1 MSLPARAFPRHETV
15 RSFEIVPRGPFSLLQ
30 AISFGFGPK
39 AGAVEPGEP
48 VLRLGFC
55 VDGYD
60 ELAGVS
66 LRQTESGAVVGGVY
80 GARDIAAVQRQ
91 TARLLSLDH
100 DGTEW
105 PVVGERDPVI
115 GSLQRAYDGFRPV
128 LFSSPYE
135 AAAWAIIAT
144 RRPGTVA
151 RKVHQSL
158 AESLG
163 EVFDVGGVGVRA
175 FPSPSQLERV
185 TPMPG
190 IEERRAQ
197 RLRAVAAAALEGRLD
212 PDRLRALGPDATRAA
227 VQQIPGI
234 GDFYG
239 GLIAHRAVG
248 FVDALNPGDPI
259 SLRCAAHFYGLD
271 RPPTPAQFKEM
282 AESWRPFR
290 SWAVVL
296 LRQAGYREGIS
307 HR

>member
-1 MSLPARAFPRHETV
+1 MSLPARAFPRRGAV
-15 RSFEIVPRGPFSLLQ
+15 GSFEIVPRGPFSLLQ
-30 AISFGFGPK
+30 AIAFGFGPRRGT
-39 AGAVEPGEP
+39 AEP

-66 LRQTESGAVVGGVY
+66 LRQTESGSVVGEVY
-80 GARDIAAVQRQ
+80 GARDIAAVERQ
-91 TARLLSLDH
+91 TARVLSLDH
-100 DGTEW
+100 DGEAW
-105 PVVGERDPVI
+105 PDVSRRDPVI
-115 GSLQRAYDGFRPV
+115 GRLQDDSAGFRPV

-144 RRPGTVA
+144 RRPGAVA
-151 RKVHQSL
+151 RKVRDNLSEL
-158 AESLG
+158 LG
-163 EVFDVGGVGVRA
+163 EASELDGVRVPA
-175 FPSPSQLERV
+175 FPSPYQLERI

-190 IEERRAQ
+190 IEARRAQ

-212 PDRLRALGPDATRAA
+212 PDRLRALGPDAARAA
-227 VQQIPGI
+227 VQEIPGI
-234 GDFYG
+234 GDFYA

-248 FVDALNPGDPI
+248 FVDALNAGDPI
-259 SLRCAAHFYGLD
+259 SLRCAAHFYGLG
-271 RPPTPAQFKEM
+271 RTPTPAEFEEM

-296 LRQAGYREGIS
+296 LRQAGYREGIA